1 MTQIAT
7 ISEMKAKAAS
17 LPDELGFAPLF
28 VTQNGKESLVV
39 QTHEA
44 YERQQEKIAFME
56 LLINSRKDIEEGK
69 TAPIDDFLSTI

>member
-1 MTQIAT
+1 MNIAT

-17 LPDELGFAPLF
+17 LPDELGYSPLF

-44 YERQQEKIAFME
+44 YQHQQERMAFME
-56 LLINSRKDIEEGK
+56 LLLQARKDIDEGN
-69 TAPIDDFLSTI
+69 TVSVDDFLNDI